1 MQISEMIDRILRCFG
16 DQSSQSPPEASSS
29 GLVDRGVGCDIFIVD
44 DEPELR
50 RMIVSAL
57 GQLQRSPKEFA
68 SANDLVTGL
77 EVDEPKLIFL
87 DVALDGSDAI
97 DVIRQLGAAG
107 YSGAVQLMSGRDT
120 TLLTEIESVGKRHG
134 LVMLPP
140 LQKPFRLEAIR
151 AVANGVGIDRKS
163 AAPRRIDLQD
173 ALDRNWMELW
183 YQPKIDLRTMKFS
196 GAEGLAR
203 VRHPKHGVL
212 SPASFLPKAG
222 EEALIALTEWALVTA
237 HRDWKSFTAADL
249 VIKQAINVPVSALLK
264 APIAAIL
271 RAERPQDPR
280 WPGIILEVTEDE
292 FLRDVGLAHEA
303 ATQLRIYGATLAID
317 DFGAGYSSLAR
328 LKELP
333 FAEIK
338 LDRSFVTNCASDP
351 TNKALCQAIVDLAH
365 GFGSLA
371 VAEGVETAADLR
383 ALHGMGCDLAQ
394 GYLLAKP
401 MPRDELITVLKTRK
415 LRQKAS

>member
-1 MQISEMIDRILRCFG
+1 MQIPERIERILRCFR
-16 DQSSQSPPEASSS
+16 DQSSQSSRETSSS
-29 GLVDRGVGCDIFIVD
+29 GLADRGEGCDVFVVD

-57 GQLQRSPKEFA
+57 GHLQRSPKEFA
-68 SANDLVTGL
+68 SADDLVLGL
-77 EVDEPKLIFL
+77 RVDQPKLIFL

-97 DVIRQLGAAG
+97 DVIRQLGAVG
-107 YSGAVQLMSGRDT
+107 YGGAVQLMSGGDT
-120 TLLTEIESVGKRHG
+120 TLLTEVEKVGKRHG
-134 LVMLPP
+134 LVMLSP

-151 AVANGVGIDRKS
+151 AVAKDVGIDRKS
-163 AAPRRIDLQD
+163 AAPPRIDLQH
-173 ALDRNWMELW
+173 ALDQNWMELW
-183 YQPKIDLRTMKFS
+183 YQPKIDLRTKQFS

-203 VRHPKHGVL
+203 IRHPKHGLL
-212 SPASFLPKAG
+212 SPASFLPNADEKA
-222 EEALIALTEWALVTA
+222 LMALTEWALVTA
-237 HRDWKSFTAADL
+237 NRDWANFNDADL
-249 VIKQAINVPVSALLK
+249 VVKQAINIPVCALLK

-271 RAERPQDPR
+271 RAERPRHPR
-280 WPGIILEVTEDE
+280 WQGIILEVTEDE
-292 FLRDVGLAHEA
+292 VLRDVGLAHEA

-328 LKELP
+328 LKKLP

-351 TNKALCQAIVDLAH
+351 TNKALCQAIIDLAH

-371 VAEGVETAADLR
+371 VAEGIETSSDLR
-383 ALHGMGCDLAQ
+383 ALCGMGCDLAQ

-401 MPRDELITVLKTRK
+401 MPRDELITVLKTRTVK
-415 LRQKAS
+415 QKAS